1 MQTATIAA
9 LLTLTLVTT
18 ALAEDQTTSDLAKF
32 RAAYTSGD
40 GLSYV
45 VINDAKGEHVYRYG
59 DASRLA
65 AKKNPRGYVLF
76 TCNAPHVFIP
86 DDERDRAAL
95 AKAAVVKA
103 DDQRFAELAAKCLA
117 SCHNPLVK
125 SAIVKNR
132 RSSQ

>member
-1 MQTATIAA
+1 MQTSTIAA

-86 DDERDRAAL
+86 DDEIDRAAL

-103 DDQRFAELAAKCLA
+103 DDQRFAELDAKYLA

>member
-1 MQTATIAA
+1 MQTSTIAA
-9 LLTLTLVTT
+9 LFTLTLVT
-18 ALAEDQTTSDLAKF
+18 ALAEETSDLAKF

-45 VINDAKGEHVYRYG
+45 VINDTKGEHVYRYG

-86 DDERDRAAL
+86 DDERDGAAL

-103 DDQRFAELAAKCLA
+103 DDQRFAELDAKYLA